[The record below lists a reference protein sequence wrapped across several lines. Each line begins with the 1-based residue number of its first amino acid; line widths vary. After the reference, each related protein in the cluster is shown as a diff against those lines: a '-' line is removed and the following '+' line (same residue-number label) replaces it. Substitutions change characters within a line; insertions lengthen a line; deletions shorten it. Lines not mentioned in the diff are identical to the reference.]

1 MKRIA
6 SVLSLVLV
14 SACGPT
20 PESAPPA
27 NAAPPA
33 AAPATSATGAAKPRA
48 ARPRPTP
55 EHITTKT
62 YEVPAGAE
70 IRVRNA
76 VAIDSATATEGQ
88 TFEADVT
95 KDVLDADGKV
105 VIPDGADALIVI
117 KSAGGGQA
125 RGASDLI
132 LDLKSV
138 AVGGR
143 QYALNTV
150 DLAEKGKEGVGK
162 NKRTAEFVGGGAAI
176 GAVIGAITG
185 GGKGSAIGA
194 AAGAGG
200 GALAEALTKGD
211 SIKIPAETEL
221 TFKLETALKVVAR

>member
-1 MKRIA
+1 MKHIA
-6 SVLSLVLV
+6 VILSLVLV
-14 SACGPT
+14 SACGST

-27 NAAPPA
+27 STAPPA
-33 AAPATSATGAAKPRA
+33 AAPGTSTPAAKPRA
-48 ARPRPTP
+48 SRPRPTP

-62 YEVPAGAE
+62 YEVPAGSE
-70 IRVRNA
+70 ISVRNA
-76 VAIDSATATEGQ
+76 VAIDSATATDGQ

-117 KSAGGGQA
+117 KSAGGGQTK
-125 RGASDLI
+125 GASDLI

-138 AVGGR
+138 SVGGR

-150 DLAEKGKEGVGK
+150 DLAEKGRDGLGK

-185 GGKGSAIGA
+185 GGKGAAIGGG
-194 AAGAGG
+194 AGAGG
-200 GALAEALTKGD
+200 GALAEVLTKGG

-221 TFKLETALKVVAR
+221 TFKLETPLKVVGR

>member
-1 MKRIA
+1 MKHIA
-6 SVLSLVLV
+6 GILSLVLV
-14 SACGPT
+14 SACSST

-27 NAAPPA
+27 GTAPPA
-33 AAPATSATGAAKPRA
+33 AAPGTSTTAAKPRA
-48 ARPRPTP
+48 SRPRPTP

-62 YEVPAGAE
+62 YEVPAGSE
-70 IRVRNA
+70 ISVRNA
-76 VAIDSATATEGQ
+76 VAIDSATATDGQ

-117 KSAGGGQA
+117 KSAGGGQTK
-125 RGASDLI
+125 GASDLI

-138 AVGGR
+138 SVGGR

-150 DLAEKGKEGVGK
+150 DLAEKGRDGLGK

-185 GGKGSAIGA
+185 GGKGAAIGGG
-194 AAGAGG
+194 AGAGG
-200 GALAEALTKGD
+200 GALAEVLTKGG

-221 TFKLETALKVVAR
+221 TFKLETPLKVVGR